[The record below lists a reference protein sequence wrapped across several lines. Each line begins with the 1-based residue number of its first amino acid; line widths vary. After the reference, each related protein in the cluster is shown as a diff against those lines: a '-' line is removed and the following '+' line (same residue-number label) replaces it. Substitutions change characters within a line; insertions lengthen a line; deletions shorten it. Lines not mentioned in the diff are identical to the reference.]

1 MKQFYRKMTTRRFMT
16 SRKNGDENTVVLFRQ
31 NIFPGYETNILSF
44 SSDLNQTSLFDPSN
58 FGITSDNFELLWSN
72 TGEVPTIE
80 VINKSIGIAIKMGF
94 TNTTSQGFLYR
105 FKLNDINIYFKFSSM
120 DPPIELLKEI
130 GINMLGSGTPWLIID
145 PI

>member
-1 MKQFYRKMTTRRFMT
+1 MT
-16 SRKNGDENTVVLFRQ
+16 SRKNGDENTVVLFSQ
-31 NIFPGYETNILSF
+31 NISPGYETNILNILTF

-58 FGITSDNFELLWSN
+58 FGITSDNFELLWSK

-94 TNTTSQGFLYR
+94 TNTTNQGFLYR
-105 FKLNDINIYFKFSSM
+105 FKLNDINIYFKFSYTN
-120 DPPIELLKEI
+120 PPIELLKEI

-145 PI
+145 PV

>member
-1 MKQFYRKMTTRRFMT
+1 MTIGRFMT
-16 SRKNGDENTVVLFRQ
+16 SRKNSDENTVVLFSQ
-31 NIFPGYETNILSF
+31 NISPGYETNILSF

-94 TNTTSQGFLYR
+94 TNTTNQGFLYR
-105 FKLNDINIYFKFSSM
+105 FKLNDINIYFHFSFKN
-120 DPPIELLKEI
+120 PPIELLKEI
-130 GINMLGSGTPWLIID
+130 GINMFAGGTPWLIID
-145 PI
+145 PV